1 MAISLS
7 GSLNLSGSLTTTGTI
22 TATTLVVQ
30 TITSSISSITGSTN
44 FGSLAANTHTF
55 TGSIL
60 ITGSNYISV
69 GTPSPI
75 YTTTLMSAY
84 GSGSDVDIDVK
95 NNTSA
100 GAANIYLRSQTDGS
114 GEIRFSRNSDNSIQ
128 GRIQFSQANGS
139 MNFRTGGNDN
149 KLFISSSGNIGIGN
163 ATALHKL
170 QIGANADQ
178 KTAIGQSILF
188 LSANAGNVGYVN
200 EIGFGDVSSIY
211 PQSAIGNIITNA
223 TAASYGD
230 LYFATRTATT
240 DTIPTERMR
249 IASNGLVS
257 INNILTSSTYKLG
270 VSGSAYINGSN
281 GKGIFISDQATYA
294 SIVGLN
300 SAISTYNGLE
310 LRASGTDYQLYLNTS
325 GNVLVNTASSL
336 NSARLE
342 VLQTTNSSNTI
353 TIHNNQAS
361 PYGLMIRYSSY
372 SPNNNDNWFVTC
384 EDSTTTRIKLR
395 SDGGI
400 NNYQGNNTNY
410 SDIRLKKDIIPLD
423 SYWDKFKAIEI
434 VKFKYKDQT
443 HDDYNIGVI
452 AQQVE
457 STAPEFVSLG
467 EIDKDTPEDGIPIKS
482 IYTEDLHHATIKVLQ
497 EAMTKIETLEAKV
510 QYLENK

>member
-1 MAISLS
+1 MPISLT

-128 GRIQFSQANGS
+128 GRIQFSQVNGS

-149 KLFISSSGNIGIGN
+149 KLFISSSNDVGIST
-163 ATALHKL
+163 ATPKGRLDVYRAAGQSGTAAIVISNGEASPARNWSLNTEVVTSGDFA
-170 QIGANADQ
+170 ICVSTTTGGIPAPTGANT
-178 KTAIGQSILF
+178 KFYIT
-188 LSANAGNVGYVN
+188 SAGTVGIN
-200 EIGFGDVSSIY
+200 
-211 PQSAIGNIITNA
+211 NT
-223 TAASYGD
+223 
-230 LYFATRTATT
+230 
-240 DTIPTERMR
+240 
-249 IASNGLVS
+249 IASTN
-257 INNILTSSTYKLG
+257 YKLG

-281 GKGIFISDQATYA
+281 GKGIFVTDGASYA

-300 SAISTYNGLE
+300 SAISAYNPLE
-310 LRASGTDYQLYLNTS
+310 LRASGTDYQLYLTTG
-325 GNVLVNTASSL
+325 GNVGIATATAPEKLTVAGGISFSSYLLVGAAGYMGVGNQIQGGWTSTDLLILNNNSGGKIAINTTNGSAYNGLYLINGSTSWASISDERLKTDLVPIKDAVNKVSSL
-336 NSARLE
+336 RSVIGRYKTDE
-342 VLQTTNSSNTI
+342 VGITRSFLIAQDVQKVLPEAVNIQNNETKTLGLQYT
-353 TIHNNQAS
+353 
-361 PYGLMIRYSSY
+361 
-372 SPNNNDNWFVTC
+372 
-384 EDSTTTRIKLR
+384 
-395 SDGGI
+395 
-400 NNYQGNNTNY
+400 
-410 SDIRLKKDIIPLD
+410 DIIPLLVA
-423 SYWDKFKAIEI
+423 SIKEL
-434 VKFKYKDQT
+434 
-443 HDDYNIGVI
+443 
-452 AQQVE
+452 
-457 STAPEFVSLG
+457 TAR
-467 EIDKDTPEDGIPIKS
+467 
-482 IYTEDLHHATIKVLQ
+482 
-497 EAMTKIETLEAKV
+497 V